1 MSALN
6 PGRRD
11 RDGCPSLA
19 ETKQLSHRSLM
30 DRLLMTGN
38 APGHQQG
45 RQLDPRTHMPI
56 NFRQIEAFR
65 AVVESGTVS
74 RAAERLS
81 ISQPAVSRL
90 LQGLEHAS
98 GLTLF
103 DRTQRRLAPTK
114 EAMMLF
120 DEVDRL
126 FKGMNDLTHF
136 VEDVRKLRRSSL
148 RIAVMPALSIGFIQD
163 VVAQFVLSYPQTQ
176 VAIHSRSTIKIVE
189 WLVAGHLDIGL
200 TAHPVQNP
208 ELTQIS
214 LCLSKFVCVLP
225 LDHPLTKKRS
235 IRPQDLASTR
245 FISFRSDTDFRI
257 TIDRVFADAKV
268 ERKLFLEAPTAP
280 TICALVAKGLG
291 VSILNP
297 FYIGAF
303 QSLISVRPFRPA
315 IEGEIRIMLPRHRQ
329 RTLATKAFIECAQ
342 THVAG
347 RKEDYNSE
355 L

>member
-1 MSALN
+1 
-6 PGRRD
+6 
-11 RDGCPSLA
+11 
-19 ETKQLSHRSLM
+19 
-30 DRLLMTGN
+30 
-38 APGHQQG
+38 
-45 RQLDPRTHMPI
+45 MPI

-90 LQGLEHAS
+90 LRGLEHAS

-103 DRTQRRLAPTK
+103 DRTHRRLAPTK

-126 FKGMNDLTHF
+126 FKGINDLAHF

-148 RIAVMPALSIGFIQD
+148 RIGVMPALSVGFVQD
-163 VVAQFVLSYPQTQ
+163 VVAQFVSSYPQTQ
-176 VAIHSRSTIKIVE
+176 ITIHARSTVKLVE
-189 WLVAGHLDIGL
+189 WLVAGHLDIAL
-200 TAHPVQNP
+200 TAHPVPNP

-214 LCLSKFVCVLP
+214 LCVSKYVCVLP
-225 LDHPLTKKRS
+225 LEHPMAKKRN
-235 IRPQDLASTR
+235 IRPQDLASEQ
-245 FISFRSDTDFRI
+245 FISFSSDSEYRVL
-257 TIDRVFADAKV
+257 IDRIFADSKV
-268 ERKLFLEAPTAP
+268 ERKMFLEAPMAP

-303 QSLISVRPFRPA
+303 QDLVAARPFRPA
-315 IEGEIRIMLPRHRQ
+315 IEGNISILLSRHRQ
-329 RTLATKAFIECAQ
+329 RTRAADAFIECAQ
-342 THVAG
+342 SRVQSWEKMDGSAA
-347 RKEDYNSE
+347 
-355 L
+355 